1 MGTVRRMTPP
11 GDAGG
16 RTPTTRLRPA
26 EPVRKFPLPVL
37 IGAGAAVFLLLIL
50 MVVLATSGGGD
61 RREAAPRRPPKPRS
75 APSYNPLDPEILRL
89 EAEGKFKCQE
99 GTRLVQ
105 ARTRPD
111 PDALK
116 EDVRRDLE
124 RAIRL
129 LNEGL
134 TAYERVKLRTGKT
147 YPVEE
152 ARRAR
157 ETGIQV
163 LCADLEKEG
172 QALCDAGLRLIQAS
186 ESRMTGRALGEEEK
200 AQLRAD
206 LSKGVALI
214 TEGMNLFERS
224 NLVSGNMFDT
234 SKYGQARKL
243 ANNKLG
249 ELK

>member
-1 MGTVRRMTPP
+1 MGTVRRPP

-16 RTPTTRLRPA
+16 RAPTTRFRPA
-26 EPVRKFPLPVL
+26 EPVRRFPLPIL
-37 IGAGAAVFLLLIL
+37 IGAGAAVLLLLIL
-50 MVVLATSGGGD
+50 VVVLSTSGDGGRRPTA
-61 RREAAPRRPPKPRS
+61 RREAPKPR
-75 APSYNPLDPEILRL
+75 APSYNPLDPEILKL
-89 EAEGKFKCQE
+89 EAEGKFKCGE
-99 GTRLVQ
+99 GRKLVE
-105 ARTRPD
+105 ARARPN

-134 TAYERVKLRTGKT
+134 TAYERVRQRTGKA

-152 ARRAR
+152 ARRAC
-157 ETGIQV
+157 EKGIQF

-172 QALCDAGLRLIQAS
+172 QALCDAGLKVIQAS
-186 ESRMTGRALGEEEK
+186 ESRMTGRVLTDEEK

-206 LSKGVALI
+206 LTKGVGLI

-224 NLVSGNMFDT
+224 NQVSGNMFDT

-249 ELK
+249 ELR